1 MEINIVE
8 EKTDKNTLY
17 VTFEI
22 KLRKYCSEKRVIIN
36 DSFVKKELEKDYD
49 IISVIKSN
57 TISNSKKGGHKQSGT
72 WIFKLKPQPSSIKKP
87 LQKKNIR
94 GRMSKIAQEIEK
106 TRNEEECLTSKE

>member
-1 MEINIVE
+1 MNISIVE
-8 EKTDKNTLY
+8 EKIDKNILH

-22 KLRKYCSEKRVIIN
+22 NLRKYCSEKRIIVN
-36 DSFVKKELEKDYD
+36 DSFVMKQLEEDYD

-57 TISNSKKGGHKQSGT
+57 IISNSKKGGHKQIGT
-72 WIFKLKPQPSSIKKP
+72 WIFKIKQQPIASKKP

-106 TRNEEECLTSKE
+106 TRNEEECPTSKE